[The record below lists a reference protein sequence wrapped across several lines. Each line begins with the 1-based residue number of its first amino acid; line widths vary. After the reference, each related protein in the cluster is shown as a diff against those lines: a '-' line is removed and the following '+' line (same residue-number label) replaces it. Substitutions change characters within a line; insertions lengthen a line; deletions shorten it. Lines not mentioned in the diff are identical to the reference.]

1 MNGMKGNLKY
11 LRKKDI
17 KEVLLILSIGHFCS
31 QLSIG
36 LCMIWTENISINQ
49 EVKSATAQT
58 SIDLFMQP
66 PWISILGRFLY
77 TTN

>member
-36 LCMIWTENISINQ
+36 LHLILTLTSIIQ
-49 EVKSATAQT
+49 EVKLAIIAQT
-58 SIDLFMQP
+58 SIDLFMELP
-66 PWISILGRFLY
+66 
-77 TTN
+77 